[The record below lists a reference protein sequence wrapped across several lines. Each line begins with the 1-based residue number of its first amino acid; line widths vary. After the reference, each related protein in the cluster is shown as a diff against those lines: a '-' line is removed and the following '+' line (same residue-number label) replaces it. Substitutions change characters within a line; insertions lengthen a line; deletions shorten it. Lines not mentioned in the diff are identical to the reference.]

1 MAYNLKVTVVG
12 DGAVGK
18 SCLLISYTTGS
29 FPAEYVPTVFDNY
42 CANVTV
48 DGKPYNIAFFD
59 TAGQEDYDR
68 LRPLSYPGTDVFLL
82 CFSLASRA
90 SLENVT
96 EKWWPE
102 IQHHMPKT
110 PVVLVGNKVDLR
122 SSSSTSVIT
131 YDEGRIL
138 AKSLRIPYVETS
150 ALTQFGVNELFNKAV
165 QHVNLSLSSK
175 KPFKKGFGLFGFN
188 RKNSKD
194 DIPQPPYMPPAGK
207 APWIEIETS
216 MFAEHMY
223 KLLENPIYSDVT
235 FIVEDERQF
244 QAHKCILCGAS
255 SYFRQVFGILPEK
268 LNNQLKVEKPYSRV
282 DLNDGKVL
290 GISSI
295 IDQIEGD
302 VSKSIVSISGNISIK
317 IFKHVL
323 EFLYAGLPHFAEN
336 LSRDTLQAL
345 KKAAEIFHLPR
356 LSEICKNIEN
366 DEEFLNPS
374 IGTYLNDC
382 MGQQFK
388 ELFFNKKVLSD
399 IQFNV
404 EGTTVYSHKAILIA
418 RCDVMSAMFSGR
430 FAESSSNK
438 IEILNSRPECFL
450 ALMEYLY
457 SDHSPIEDNDSV
469 GIVVLANQF
478 SQLRLINLC
487 ELYIT
492 KEIERSTAANI
503 AEADID
509 VIGLLHSAQI
519 HNADQLSDWCCHFIS
534 TNYMAFT
541 QRTEFAELDGD
552 NLDFITKNRWPPIDY
567 LNEVEEY

>member
-223 KLLENPIYSDVT
+223 KLLENS
-235 FIVEDERQF
+235 
-244 QAHKCILCGAS
+244 
-255 SYFRQVFGILPEK
+255 
-268 LNNQLKVEKPYSRV
+268 
-282 DLNDGKVL
+282 
-290 GISSI
+290 
-295 IDQIEGD
+295 
-302 VSKSIVSISGNISIK
+302 
-317 IFKHVL
+317 
-323 EFLYAGLPHFAEN
+323 GLPHFAEN

-567 LNEVEEY
+567 LNEVEEYKKTKDMQLSAIMEAFDI